1 MLKTQELIQPK
12 LAHYLKATWYARW
25 IIIAVV
31 AASFLFLPGI
41 EDRFVSVLVAIAT
54 AYNVFLWIGNK
65 AGLAFVSNRL
75 FIILADSILAIVL
88 TAFTGG
94 AFSPYLAISVLIIVS
109 SSYWYGSLAA
119 IIVGLL
125 QIATIGAVDLLRKV
139 QVLPKTFIVQV
150 AIFIT
155 MGVYVAWLSQS
166 ERSERSELI
175 TLGTKSEKERQQLLA
190 LINNMRDAVL
200 VVDNSESIVIYN
212 QAASSLAGNHEALN
226 GRSLNGSIR
235 FVDSDDRPIELKI
248 KHTEA
253 AFERKDLRLR
263 APDNS
268 LVNVGVSVVP
278 YIVNRRSSG
287 HVLIIRDITQDKTI
301 DQEREEFVAV
311 ASHELRT
318 PLTIAQSEISL
329 LLAPPYLPENQESV
343 KMLNSA
349 LRSLQQLSHIIKDLT
364 NLSQVENEKL
374 AVELE
379 PLDPV
384 GLLREFQADYADQ
397 AKAKGL
403 DLQVEVDPAL
413 GSSTILTSS
422 YVVREILAV
431 FVANAIKFTDKG
443 SVVMAVIN
451 PEDNSHGVTF
461 RIRDTGVGISQSD
474 QKKIFE
480 KFFQSEEYETRIH
493 GGTGL
498 GLYIAKQLAG
508 RITARLWFETELGK
522 GSTFYLWVP
531 PYSNNKEDRGKVAAA
546 ETKDFFDTV

>member
-1 MLKTQELIQPK
+1 MPK
-12 LAHYLKATWYARW
+12 PHYLTQLFSNLRNRPRSGGQ
-25 IIIAVV
+25 
-31 AASFLFLPGI
+31 AA
-41 EDRFVSVLVAIAT
+41 
-54 AYNVFLWIGNK
+54 
-65 AGLAFVSNRL
+65 AG
-75 FIILADSILAIVL
+75 
-88 TAFTGG
+88 G
-94 AFSPYLAISVLIIVS
+94 
-109 SSYWYGSLAA
+109 
-119 IIVGLL
+119 
-125 QIATIGAVDLLRKV
+125 
-139 QVLPKTFIVQV
+139 
-150 AIFIT
+150 
-155 MGVYVAWLSQS
+155 
-166 ERSERSELI
+166 
-175 TLGTKSEKERQQLLA
+175 EKEPERQQLLA

-200 VVDNSESIVIYN
+200 VVDNSQNILIYN
-212 QAASSLAGNHEALN
+212 QAAASLAGQPETLR
-226 GRSLNGSIR
+226 GRSLKDSIR

-253 AFERKDLRLR
+253 AFERKDLRLQ
-263 APDNS
+263 ALDNS
-268 LVNVGVSVVP
+268 LVNVSVSGVP

-329 LLAPPYLPENQESV
+329 LLAPPYLPADQEAV

-349 LRSLQQLSHIIKDLT
+349 LRSLRQLSHIIKDLT

-384 GLLREFQADYADQ
+384 GLLREFQSDYADQ

-403 DLQVEVDPAL
+403 DLKVDVDPEL
-413 GSSTILTSS
+413 DSSTILTSS
-422 YVVREILAV
+422 YVVGEILAI
-431 FVANAIKFTDKG
+431 FVTNAIKFTDKG
-443 SVVMAVIN
+443 SVVMAVLK

-461 RIRDTGVGISQSD
+461 RVRDTGVGISQSD

-480 KFFQSEEYETRIH
+480 KFFQSESYVTRIH

-522 GSTFYLWVP
+522 GSSFYLWVP
-531 PYSNNKEDRGKVAAA
+531 PYSKYKEDRSKVAAA
-546 ETKDFFDTV
+546 EAKDFFNTV

>member
-1 MLKTQELIQPK
+1 MPKTQELIQPK

-41 EDRFVSVLVAIAT
+41 EDRLVAGLMVIAA

-65 AGLAFVSNRL
+65 AGLAFVSNHL
-75 FIILADSILAIVL
+75 FTILADSILVIIL
-88 TAFTGG
+88 TACTGG
-94 AFSPYLAISVLIIVS
+94 AFSPYLAILVLIIVS

-125 QIATIGAVDLLRKV
+125 QLVAIGAVDELRKV
-139 QVLPKTFIVQV
+139 QVIPKAFIVQV

-175 TLGTKSEKERQQLLA
+175 ALGTKSEKERQQLLA

-212 QAASSLAGNHEALN
+212 QAAASLAGNPEALH
-226 GRSLNGSIR
+226 GRSLNSSIR

-248 KHTEA
+248 KHTAA

-268 LVNVGVSVVP
+268 LVNIGVSVVP

-301 DQEREEFVAV
+301 DREREEFVAV

-343 KMLNSA
+343 KMLNGA

-384 GLLREFQADYADQ
+384 GLLREFQSDYADQ
-397 AKAKGL
+397 AKAKDL
-403 DLQVEVDPAL
+403 ELQVEVDPAL

-431 FVANAIKFTDKG
+431 FVANAIEFTDKG

-480 KFFQSEEYETRIH
+480 KFFQSEEYVTRVH

-531 PYSNNKEDRGKVAAA
+531 PYSNNKEDRSKVAAA
-546 ETKDFFDTV
+546 ETKDFFDSV